1 MGNLIGKEVE
11 DFQVQAYCKGGFR
24 EVTKADLLGH
34 WSVLFFYP
42 ADFTFV
48 CPTELGDLQDY
59 YEDFEAAGCQIYSV
73 SEDTHFVHKAWADA
87 SDTIRGIRYT
97 MMGDPAGVLARQFG
111 VLEEAAG
118 QALRGTFILN
128 PEGKVRAY
136 EIHDMGIGRNAEE
149 LLRKVQAAQFVEE
162 HGDQVCPA
170 KWKPGEET
178 LTPSLDLVGL
188 L

>member
-11 DFQVQAYCKGGFR
+11 EFKVWAYRMGKFA
-24 EVTKADLLGH
+24 EIAKEDLLGH

-42 ADFTFV
+42 ADFAFV
-48 CPTELGDLQDY
+48 CPTELGDLQDF
-59 YEDFEAAGCQIYSV
+59 YEEFEEIGCQIYSV

-87 SDTIRGIRYT
+87 SDTIGRIQYT
-97 MMGDPAGVLARQFG
+97 MLGDPAGVLASQFG
-111 VLEEAAG
+111 VLDEEEG
-118 QALRGTFILN
+118 QAFRGTFILN

-136 EIHDMGIGRNAEE
+136 EIHDMGIGRNGAE

-170 KWKPGEET
+170 KWKPGEKT